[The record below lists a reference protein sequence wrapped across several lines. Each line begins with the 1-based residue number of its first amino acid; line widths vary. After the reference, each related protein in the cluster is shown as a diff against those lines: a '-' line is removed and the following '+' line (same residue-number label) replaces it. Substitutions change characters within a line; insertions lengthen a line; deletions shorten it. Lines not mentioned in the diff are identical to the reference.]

1 MSRLNL
7 SDEENLSVSEPIT
20 ERDRELLSYFK
31 KLSKEDQIFRF
42 AEIKREA
49 RLTEQKQEQK
59 QKYLIGTRA
68 YA

>member
-1 MSRLNL
+1 MSKLDIT
-7 SDEENLSVSEPIT
+7 DEENLSVSEPIT
-20 ERDRELLSYFK
+20 ERDRELISYFK
-31 KLSKEDQIFRF
+31 KLSPEDQIFRF

-49 RLTEQKQEQK
+49 RLSEQKQQQK